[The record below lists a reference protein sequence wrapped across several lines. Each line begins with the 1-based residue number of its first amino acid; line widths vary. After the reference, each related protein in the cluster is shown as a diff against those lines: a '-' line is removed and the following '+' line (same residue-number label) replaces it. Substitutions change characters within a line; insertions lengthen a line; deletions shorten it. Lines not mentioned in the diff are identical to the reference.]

1 MEIEVLDC
9 KDKRLEDYVIRSI
22 EFYGKKLI
30 KNTRIY
36 NNIHI
41 EIQFTSDIKDMGSA
55 SIDGYN
61 SAKKARDFLIEIN
74 NKISGKNVLMTL
86 AHEMIH
92 IKQYVYGEM
101 DDQLSMWKGEI
112 VDENTMEYYDHP
124 WEIEAY
130 GKEQGLFSGF
140 VVQEKLWDVFTGI
153 YNQETPIKKQKIGW
167 KTQK

>member
-1 MEIEVLDC
+1 MEIEVLNC

-41 EIQFTSDIKDMGSA
+41 EVQFTSDIKDMGSA

-112 VDENTMEYYDHP
+112 VDENAMEYYDHP

-167 KTQK
+167 KIKK